1 MQPLLRK
8 KSSGTIMPS
17 IGRGELETLLIPQ
30 IQSDTQQKISNIVKD
45 SIDFRKQAIELNM
58 LAQQMVEIAIEEG
71 EDEALTFIDKNL

>member
-1 MQPLLRK
+1 
-8 KSSGTIMPS
+8 MPS